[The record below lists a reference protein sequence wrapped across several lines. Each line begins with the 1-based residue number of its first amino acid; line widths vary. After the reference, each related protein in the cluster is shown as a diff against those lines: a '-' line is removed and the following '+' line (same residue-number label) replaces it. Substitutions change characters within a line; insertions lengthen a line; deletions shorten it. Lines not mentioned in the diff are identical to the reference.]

1 MTIGEKIKY
10 LRKQKGVTQTEL
22 AQLTGIHQ
30 VSIAKYEKDK
40 MIPQPEQL
48 EKIVEALNVSRMIFF
63 DDSSFKLETQ
73 GDLMGLLI
81 LLCKNGILVVKGKRD
96 KNSMLTP
103 SSTTFEF
110 NPIISKFFAADVQ
123 NIIQFNPDEPLLL
136 DFLKWEKQY
145 HNYEKLFKKY
155 STSSNAAELA
165 ALEELRDIIEKI
177 EIELQ
182 CSSILLG

>member
-10 LRKQKGVTQTEL
+10 MRKQKGVTQTEL

-48 EKIVEALNVSRMIFF
+48 EKITEALNISPMIFF
-63 DDSSFKLETQ
+63 DDSSFKLETR

-81 LLCKNGILVVKGKRD
+81 TLYKSKVLVVNGKRD
-96 KNSMLTP
+96 RNSTLISRTVK
-103 SSTTFEF
+103 FEF
-110 NPIISKFFAADVQ
+110 NPLISKFFSSDDQ
-123 NIIQFNPDEPLLL
+123 GKIQFNPDEPLLL

-155 STSSNAAELA
+155 SGSSNAAEIA
-165 ALEELRDIIEKI
+165 ALDELRDIIEKI

-182 CSSILLG
+182 CSLILLK

>member
-10 LRKQKGVTQTEL
+10 LRKQKEVTQTEL
-22 AQLTGIHQ
+22 ARITGIHQ

-48 EKIVEALNVSRMIFF
+48 EKIFDALGVSPMIFF
-63 DDSSFKLETQ
+63 NGSSFKLETK

-81 LLCKNGILVVKGKRD
+81 KLCKSKVLVVNGKRD
-96 KNSMLTP
+96 KNSALIPKTV
-103 SSTTFEF
+103 TFEF
-110 NPIISKFFAADVQ
+110 NPIIAKFFAADVQ
-123 NIIQFNPDEPLLL
+123 GKIRFNPDEPLLL
-136 DFLKWEKQY
+136 DCLKWEKQY

-155 STSSNAAELA
+155 SGSSKVAEIE

-182 CSSILLG
+182 CSSIFL

>member
-22 AQLTGIHQ
+22 AELTGIHQ

-48 EKIVEALNVSRMIFF
+48 EKITEALNVSRMIFV
-63 DDSSFKLETQ
+63 DDGSFKLETR

-81 LLCKNGILVVKGKRD
+81 TLCKSGVLVVSGKRNR
-96 KNSMLTP
+96 NSMLIPLTV
-103 SSTTFEF
+103 TFEF
-110 NPIISKFFAADVQ
+110 NPLISKFFAANTQ
-123 NIIQFNPDEPLLL
+123 SKIQFNHDEPLLL
-136 DFLKWEKQY
+136 DFLKWERQY
-145 HNYEKLFKKY
+145 HNYKKLFKKY
-155 STSSNAAELA
+155 SGSSSKADVAAF
-165 ALEELRDIIEKI
+165 EELRDIIEKI

-182 CSSILLG
+182 CSPIPL

>member
-10 LRKQKGVTQTEL
+10 LRKQKGVTQTAL

-40 MIPQPEQL
+40 MIPQLEQL

-63 DDSSFKLETQ
+63 DDSSFKLETK

-81 LLCKNGILVVKGKRD
+81 ALCKNKVLVVNGKRD
-96 KNSMLTP
+96 RNSALVP
-103 SSTTFEF
+103 SSVMFEF
-110 NPIISKFFAADVQ
+110 SPSISKFFAADVQ
-123 NIIQFNPDEPLLL
+123 GKIQFNPDEPLLL

-155 STSSNAAELA
+155 SGSSKAAEVA
-165 ALEELRDIIEKI
+165 ALEELRDTIEKI

-182 CSSILLG
+182 CSSILI

>member
-10 LRKQKGVTQTEL
+10 LRKQKAVTQTEL
-22 AQLTGIHQ
+22 AKLTGIHQ

-40 MIPQPEQL
+40 MIPQPDQL
-48 EKIVEALNVSRMIFF
+48 QKIVEALNISSMIFF
-63 DDSSFKLETQ
+63 DDSSFKLKTR

-81 LLCKNGILVVKGKRD
+81 TLCKNKVLVVKGKRD
-96 KNSMLTP
+96 RNSALIP
-103 SSTTFEF
+103 STVTFEF
-110 NPIISKFFAADVQ
+110 SPIISKYFAEDVEG
-123 NIIQFNPDEPLLL
+123 NFQFNSDEPLLL

-155 STSSNAAELA
+155 STSSNAVEVA
-165 ALEELRDIIEKI
+165 ALEDLRDIIEKI

-182 CSSILLG
+182 CSSILLR

>member
-40 MIPQPEQL
+40 MIPQPDQL
-48 EKIVEALNVSRMIFF
+48 RKIVDVLNVSPIIFF
-63 DDSSFKLETQ
+63 DDVSFNLETR
-73 GDLMGLLI
+73 GDLMGLLFV
-81 LLCKNGILVVKGKRD
+81 LCKNKILVVKGKRD
-96 KNSMLTP
+96 RSSALIP
-103 SSTTFEF
+103 STVTFEF
-110 NPIISKFFAADVQ
+110 SQLISKFFSADVQ
-123 NIIQFNPDEPLLL
+123 NKIIFDPDATPLL

-145 HNYEKLFKKY
+145 HNYGKLFKKY
-155 STSSNAAELA
+155 SASGNAAELA
-165 ALEELRDIIEKI
+165 ALDELRDTVEKI

-182 CSSILLG
+182 CSSLPLR

>member
-10 LRKQKGVTQTEL
+10 LRKQKDVTQTEL

-48 EKIVEALNVSRMIFF
+48 EKIVEALNISRMIFF

-81 LLCKNGILVVKGKRD
+81 VLCKSKVLVVNGKRER
-96 KNSMLTP
+96 NSALIP
-103 SSTTFEF
+103 STVTFDF
-110 NPIISKFFAADVQ
+110 NPVISKFFAADAQ
-123 NIIQFNPDEPLLL
+123 NKIQFNPDEPLLL

-145 HNYEKLFKKY
+145 HNYQKLFKKY
-155 STSSNAAELA
+155 SGSSKAAEVA
-165 ALEELRDIIEKI
+165 ALNELRDIIEKI

-182 CSSILLG
+182 CSSILL

>member
-10 LRKQKGVTQTEL
+10 LRKQKGVTQTAL

-48 EKIVEALNVSRMIFF
+48 RKIVDVLNVSPMIFF
-63 DDSSFKLETQ
+63 DESFKLETC
-73 GDLMGLLI
+73 GDLMGLLFV
-81 LLCKNGILVVKGKRD
+81 LCKNKILVVKGKRD
-96 KNSMLTP
+96 RNSALIP
-103 SSTTFEF
+103 STVTFEF
-110 NPIISKFFAADVQ
+110 SPLIAKFFSAGVQ
-123 NIIQFNPDEPLLL
+123 NKIMFDPDTPLLV
-136 DFLKWEKQY
+136 DFPKWEKQY

-155 STSSNAAELA
+155 SASGNEAELV
-165 ALEELRDIIEKI
+165 ALDELRDTIEKI

-182 CSSILLG
+182 CSSLPL

>member
-10 LRKQKGVTQTEL
+10 LRKQKSVTQTEL

-48 EKIVEALNVSRMIFF
+48 EKIVEALNVSRMILF
-63 DDSSFKLETQ
+63 DDSSFKLETH

-81 LLCKNGILVVKGKRD
+81 ALCKNKVLVVKGKRD
-96 KNSMLTP
+96 RNSVLIP
-103 SSTTFEF
+103 STVTFEF
-110 NPIISKFFAADVQ
+110 SPIITKFFSADDQ
-123 NIIQFNPDEPLLL
+123 SIIQFNPDEPLLL

-145 HNYEKLFKKY
+145 HNYEKLFNKY
-155 STSSNAAELA
+155 SGLSNAAEVA

-182 CSSILLG
+182 CSSMVLR

>member
-10 LRKQKGVTQTEL
+10 LRKQKSVTQTEL

-63 DDSSFKLETQ
+63 DDSSFKLETR

-81 LLCKNGILVVKGKRD
+81 TLYKSKVLVVNGKRD
-96 KNSMLTP
+96 RNSTIIP
-103 SSTTFEF
+103 RTVTFEF
-110 NPIISKFFAADVQ
+110 NPIISKFFTEDVQ
-123 NIIQFNPDEPLLL
+123 NKIQFAPDEPLLL

-145 HNYEKLFKKY
+145 RNYEKMFKKY
-155 STSSNAAELA
+155 STSSNNAEVA
-165 ALEELRDIIEKI
+165 ALEEIHDLIEMI

-182 CSSILLG
+182 CSSILLR

>member
-48 EKIVEALNVSRMIFF
+48 QKIIEALNVSPMIFF
-63 DDSSFKLETQ
+63 DDNTFKLNTR

-81 LLCKNGILVVKGKRD
+81 ALCKSKVLVVKGKRD
-96 KNSMLTP
+96 RTSALIP
-103 SSTTFEF
+103 STVTFEF
-110 NPIISKFFAADVQ
+110 SPIISKFFSADVRST
-123 NIIQFNPDEPLLL
+123 IRFNPDEPLLL
-136 DFLKWEKQY
+136 DFLKWEKQF
-145 HNYEKLFKKY
+145 HNYEKLYKKY
-155 STSSNAAELA
+155 SGSSNAEEVA
-165 ALEELRDIIEKI
+165 ALEELSDIIEKI

-182 CSSILLG
+182 CSSVVLK

>member
-10 LRKQKGVTQTEL
+10 LRKQKAVTQAEL
-22 AQLTGIHQ
+22 AKLTGIHQ

-48 EKIVEALNVSRMIFF
+48 RKIVDKLNVSPMIFF
-63 DDSSFKLETQ
+63 DDSSFKLKTC

-81 LLCKNGILVVKGKRD
+81 TLCKNKVLVIKGKRD
-96 KNSMLTP
+96 RTSALIP
-103 SSTTFEF
+103 SNVTFEF
-110 NPIISKFFAADVQ
+110 NPLISKYFAEDVEGK
-123 NIIQFNPDEPLLL
+123 IQFKPDEPLLL

-145 HNYEKLFKKY
+145 HNYNKLFKKY
-155 STSSNAAELA
+155 STSSNAAEVA
-165 ALEELRDIIEKI
+165 ALEDLRDLIEKI

-182 CSSILLG
+182 CSSMLLR